1 MHLKYTYFSLY
12 AFDFTLIENN
22 QSSRFMY
29 CSRALYFFEEKTDF
43 FVFCF
48 IPEHIQ
54 WNEIS
59 LWDNQT
65 DYISKR

>member
-1 MHLKYTYFSLY
+1 MHLKYTYFSLD

-29 CSRALYFFEEKTDF
+29 CSRALYFFEEKNDF

-54 WNEIS
+54 
-59 LWDNQT
+59 
-65 DYISKR
+65 